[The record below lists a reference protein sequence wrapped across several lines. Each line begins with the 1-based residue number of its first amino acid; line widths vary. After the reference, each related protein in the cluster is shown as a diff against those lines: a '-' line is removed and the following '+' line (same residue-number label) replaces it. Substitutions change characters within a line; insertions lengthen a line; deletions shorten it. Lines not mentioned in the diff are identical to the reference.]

1 MGIKQTASVIFVG
14 IFVLLVFNTFFS
26 VHETRQAIVLQF
38 GRPVGAP
45 ITEPGL
51 KLKMPFIQQVQYL
64 DKRILALDSPAEE
77 VIASD
82 QKRLVVDS
90 FTRWRIIDPLQFY
103 ISVRDERIARS
114 RLQAIVSSSLRSIL
128 GAEEFV
134 TVVRDNRDDLMKQIT
149 ERANEQ
155 ALDLGINIVDVK
167 IKRADLPDANSQA
180 IYRRMQTERQQEA
193 AEFRGKGQEISRGI
207 KAEAEKKVTVL
218 LSEATRD
225 AEINRGIGDACRNRI
240 FATAYGLDKDF
251 FAFYR
256 SMMSYENSLDDETT
270 IVLSPDSEFFKF
282 LNNPNS
288 SSIVTDSTE
297 KLSENSKKLISLINN
312 NRRLRDA
319 LCPDL
324 SSEE

>member
-1 MGIKQTASVIFVG
+1 MGIKQTALVIFVG

-155 ALDLGINIVDVK
+155 ALDLGINIVDVEECK
-167 IKRADLPDANSQA
+167 LKDKEKQKSSEVKDKKYQEELKLRLKKRSLFYSLSGLVMLKL
-180 IYRRMQTERQQEA
+180 IE
-193 AEFRGKGQEISRGI
+193 
-207 KAEAEKKVTVL
+207 VL
-218 LSEATRD
+218 AML
-225 AEINRGIGDACRNRI
+225 AEI
-240 FATAYGLDKDF
+240 
-251 FAFYR
+251 
-256 SMMSYENSLDDETT
+256 
-270 IVLSPDSEFFKF
+270 EF
-282 LNNPNS
+282 LQRHM
-288 SSIVTDSTE
+288 V
-297 KLSENSKKLISLINN
+297 
-312 NRRLRDA
+312 
-319 LCPDL
+319 
-324 SSEE
+324 

>member
-1 MGIKQTASVIFVG
+1 MKITKLILPAIVVIGVVIFQSLFIVQE
-14 IFVLLVFNTFFS
+14 IS
-26 VHETRQAIVLQF
+26 QAIVLQF
-38 GRPVGAP
+38 GDPKKI
-45 ITEPGL
+45 ITKAGL
-51 KLKMPFIQQVQYL
+51 NFKLPFIQNVVYL
-64 DKRILALDSPAEE
+64 DKRILNLDSAPEE
-77 VIASD
+77 VIAAD

-90 FTRWRIIDPLQFY
+90 FTRWRIADPLQFY

-134 TVVRDNRDDLMKQIT
+134 TVVRDNRDDLMKKIT

-155 ALDLGINIVDVK
+155 ALNLGINIVDVK

-207 KAEAEKKVTVL
+207 RAEAEKTVTVL

-240 FATAYGLDKDF
+240 FASAYGLDKDF

-288 SSIVTDSTE
+288 SSIVTNSAD
-297 KLSENSKKLISLINN
+297 KLSNESKELINLINN
-312 NRRLRDA
+312 NSRLRDA

-324 SSEE
+324 ASE

>member
-1 MGIKQTASVIFVG
+1 MIF
-14 IFVLLVFNTFFS
+14 
-26 VHETRQAIVLQF
+26 
-38 GRPVGAP
+38 
-45 ITEPGL
+45 
-51 KLKMPFIQQVQYL
+51 
-64 DKRILALDSPAEE
+64 LAHSPAEE
-77 VIASD
+77 VIAAD

-193 AEFRGKGQEISRGI
+193 AEFRGKGQEIITSS
-207 KAEAEKKVTVL
+207 TPL
-218 LSEATRD
+218 LSAH
-225 AEINRGIGDACRNRI
+225 
-240 FATAYGLDKDF
+240 F
-251 FAFYR
+251 
-256 SMMSYENSLDDETT
+256 
-270 IVLSPDSEFFKF
+270 SP
-282 LNNPNS
+282 
-288 SSIVTDSTE
+288 TDNAS
-297 KLSENSKKLISLINN
+297 
-312 NRRLRDA
+312 
-319 LCPDL
+319 
-324 SSEE
+324 

>member
-1 MGIKQTASVIFVG
+1 M
-14 IFVLLVFNTFFS
+14 VLS
-26 VHETRQAIVLQF
+26 EER
-38 GRPVGAP
+38 
-45 ITEPGL
+45 
-51 KLKMPFIQQVQYL
+51 
-64 DKRILALDSPAEE
+64 SP
-77 VIASD
+77 
-82 QKRLVVDS
+82 
-90 FTRWRIIDPLQFY
+90 
-103 ISVRDERIARS
+103 
-114 RLQAIVSSSLRSIL
+114 
-128 GAEEFV
+128 
-134 TVVRDNRDDLMKQIT
+134 LMKQIT
-149 ERANEQ
+149 ADVNDEVKNY
-155 ALDLGINIVDVK
+155 GIYIEDVR

-288 SSIVTDSTE
+288 SSLVTDSTE

-312 NRRLRDA
+312 NSRLRDA

>member
-1 MGIKQTASVIFVG
+1 MSVKQTISVVFLG
-14 IFVLLVFNTFFS
+14 IFVLLIFNTFFS

-45 ITEPGL
+45 VTEPGL
-51 KLKMPFIQQVQYL
+51 KIKMPFIQQVQYL

-77 VIASD
+77 VIAAD

-90 FTRWRIIDPLQFY
+90 FTRWRISDPLQFY

-114 RLQAIVSSSLRSIL
+114 RLRSIL

-134 TVVRDNRDDLMKQIT
+134 TVVRDNRDDLMKKIT

-155 ALDLGINIVDVK
+155 ALNLGINIVDVK

-207 KAEAEKKVTVL
+207 RAEAEKTVTVL

-240 FATAYGLDKDF
+240 FASAYGLDKDF

-288 SSIVTDSTE
+288 SSIVTNSTD
-297 KLSENSKKLISLINN
+297 KLSDESKKLINLINN
-312 NRRLRDA
+312 NSRLRDA

-324 SSEE
+324 ASE